1 MPLGKLSHSQMQR
14 AYTVLS
20 SLLKEIQGDKN
31 PARLLDYSNQFYTLI
46 PHDFGMQKPPLLD
59 TEEVISTKTQM
70 LDSLMEIEFAYS
82 ILKSEDNEGESKD
95 PLDVHF
101 EKLHT
106 DMEVVPR
113 TSEEYKDLS
122 EYVKNTHGSTHSHY
136 NLDLMEVFKITRKG
150 ESKRYKP
157 FAGFD
162 NRMLLW
168 HGSRLTNY
176 VGILSQGLRIAPPEA
191 PSTGYMFGKGVYFA
205 DMVSKSANYCW
216 TSRDNPIGM
225 MLLCEVAL
233 GEMLVRMCLFLYRWL
248 VCMLSV

>member
-1 MPLGKLSHSQMQR
+1 MPLGKLSRRQIEK

-20 SLLKEIQGDKN
+20 DLLKEIEGENN
-31 PARLLDYSNQFYTLI
+31 PARILDGSNQFYTLI

-59 TEEVISTKTQM
+59 NEKMITNKTLM
-70 LDSLMEIEFAYS
+70 LDNLLEIEFAYS
-82 ILKSEDNEGESKD
+82 ILKSGEEGETEEKD

-101 EKLHT
+101 EKLAT
-106 DMEVVPR
+106 DMQVLPKSSTEFTNIV
-113 TSEEYKDLS
+113 D
-122 EYVKNTHGSTHSHY
+122 YVKNTHGSTHSHY
-136 NLDLMEVFKITRKG
+136 NLDVMEAFKITRRG
-150 ESKRYKP
+150 EAKRFKP
-157 FAGFD
+157 FSKFK

-191 PSTGYMFGKGVYFA
+191 PVTGYMFGKGVYFA

-216 TSRDNPIGM
+216 TSHQNPIGL

-233 GEMLVRMCLFLYRWL
+233 GDM
-248 VCMLSV
+248 